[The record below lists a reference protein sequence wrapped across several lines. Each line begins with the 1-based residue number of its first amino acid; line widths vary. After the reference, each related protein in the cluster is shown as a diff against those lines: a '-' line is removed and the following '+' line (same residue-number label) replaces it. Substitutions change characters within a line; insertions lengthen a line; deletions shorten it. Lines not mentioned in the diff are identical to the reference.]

1 MKHLQYQKSITS
13 NNSKRIKSSYN
24 TWNKSYTNNQSFTNN
39 ILSPIKTIKKP
50 LSIINIKNFASF
62 IDSTTETTT
71 KIKREKS
78 SFSFQTNIN
87 NIKNKKNFSY
97 IYSSQNKI
105 EDLYQVLIK
114 LVSKKIDGDSL
125 MNLFGKNFS
134 EGNCFFYWKK
144 I

>member
-1 MKHLQYQKSITS
+1 M
-13 NNSKRIKSSYN
+13 
-24 TWNKSYTNNQSFTNN
+24 NNQSFTNN

-50 LSIINIKNFASF
+50 LSKINIKNFASF
-62 IDSTTETTT
+62 FDSTTETTT

-134 EGNCFFYWKK
+134 EGNCFFY
-144 I
+144 

>member
-13 NNSKRIKSSYN
+13 NTSKRIKSSYN
-24 TWNKSYTNNQSFTNN
+24 TRNKSYMNNQSFTNN

-50 LSIINIKNFASF
+50 LSKINIKNFASF
-62 IDSTTETTT
+62 FDSTTETTT

-97 IYSSQNKI
+97 IYSSQNKNRRPVSSINKISI
-105 EDLYQVLIK
+105 E
-114 LVSKKIDGDSL
+114 KKSMAI
-125 MNLFGKNFS
+125 F
-134 EGNCFFYWKK
+134 
-144 I
+144 